1 MYLQELFE
9 NFYYIWAKLKNG
21 DSECKDVEW
30 KRRMHFVLDQL
41 KSGKTLTTRWVTSV
55 ATLSSALSLSRSS
68 LDWSNCRYAI
78 YHGLALLLDIT
89 SLVVVLLYTLNFSD
103 LGLDPLG
110 LSTTNKCAYEG
121 FTCSLPNRELFKWFG
136 VLSSLVLFTKA
147 IVNLKCLL
155 FCLGMPG
162 LFGRN
167 FLIYADSLQD
177 NFDKKIFCITT
188 NPVLVLLKTLFVVLK
203 LVFVVPVQ
211 WLFAFCRFYTR
222 KHASQKEIVKRPSAN
237 NIRWVELAFIG
248 RLWITNN

>member
-1 MYLQELFE
+1 M
-9 NFYYIWAKLKNG
+9 
-21 DSECKDVEW
+21 
-30 KRRMHFVLDQL
+30 
-41 KSGKTLTTRWVTSV
+41 
-55 ATLSSALSLSRSS
+55 
-68 LDWSNCRYAI
+68 
-78 YHGLALLLDIT
+78 
-89 SLVVVLLYTLNFSD
+89 VLLYTLNFSD

-188 NPVLVLLKTLFVVLK
+188 NPVLVLLKTVFVVLK
-203 LVFVVPVQ
+203 LVFIAPVQ
-211 WLFAFCRFYTR
+211 WLYAFCRFYAR
-222 KHASQKEIVKRPSAN
+222 KHDSPKEIIKRLSAN
-237 NIRWVELAFIG
+237 NIR
-248 RLWITNN
+248 

>member
-1 MYLQELFE
+1 M
-9 NFYYIWAKLKNG
+9 G
-21 DSECKDVEW
+21 
-30 KRRMHFVLDQL
+30 
-41 KSGKTLTTRWVTSV
+41 
-55 ATLSSALSLSRSS
+55 
-68 LDWSNCRYAI
+68 
-78 YHGLALLLDIT
+78 
-89 SLVVVLLYTLNFSD
+89 
-103 LGLDPLG
+103 
-110 LSTTNKCAYEG
+110 G

-188 NPVLVLLKTLFVVLK
+188 NLVLVLLKTLFVVLK

-211 WLFAFCRFYTR
+211 WLFAKLVSFHDLFLRWSSFERR
-222 KHASQKEIVKRPSAN
+222 KQTHA
-237 NIRWVELAFIG
+237 ELG
-248 RLWITNN
+248 